1 MCPLKTM
8 NLTEMCPFKQR
19 ILLKCAPSNILGF
32 ESNVPPLNN
41 KFDSDVPPQ
50 ILGYDT
56 NAPPLNNEFDSNV
69 PPLNNKFDSHVP
81 PQYTTR
87 LICRTEVSFAAT
99 AFKILIY
106 S

>member
-1 MCPLKTM
+1 MCPLKTK

-32 ESNVPPLNN
+32 ESTVPPLNN
-41 KFDSDVPPQ
+41 KFDSDVPP
-50 ILGYDT
+50 LLVYDT
-56 NAPPLNNEFDSNV
+56 N
-69 PPLNNKFDSHVP
+69 VP
-81 PQYTTR
+81 PQNTTR